1 MDVEPSSIYSGSELM
16 PGDSAPAQAEL
27 LSKLTSL
34 ARRST
39 HEFPRPLRSSQ
50 SHRSID
56 QQFSSA
62 MAQKIVIKVHMGSDK
77 CRRKAMSLVAATGGV
92 VSVELAGDD
101 RSKVVVVGEVD
112 SVKLTSLLRR
122 KVGPAELVEVGD
134 AKPAKK
140 EEKKEEK
147 KPETV
152 PPYYYYYP
160 YHHYSPYGYIM

>member
-1 MDVEPSSIYSGSELM
+1 MS
-16 PGDSAPAQAEL
+16 
-27 LSKLTSL
+27 
-34 ARRST
+34 
-39 HEFPRPLRSSQ
+39 
-50 SHRSID
+50 
-56 QQFSSA
+56 
-62 MAQKIVIKVHMGSDK
+62 SDK
-77 CRRKAMSLVAATGGV
+77 CRRKAMALAASTGGV

>member
-1 MDVEPSSIYSGSELM
+1 MA
-16 PGDSAPAQAEL
+16 GDSAPAQAEL
-27 LSKLTSL
+27 SPSSPLLLDDPHTNFLDLFVHPKLID
-34 ARRST
+34 
-39 HEFPRPLRSSQ
+39 
-50 SHRSID
+50 RSID

-62 MAQKIVIKVHMGSDK
+62 MAQKIVIKVRMGSDK
-77 CRRKAMSLVAATGGV
+77 CRRKAMALVAATGGV

-112 SVKLTSLLRR
+112 SVKLTSLLRK